1 MKSNAQNS
9 KRAAPGRPFEPGKS
23 GNPGGRPKVAQ
34 EFKERCREFM
44 EEQGWQLMVDMAKR
58 GTGDD
63 ARFALKAAM
72 EYAYGKPKE
81 HKDVDM
87 NVKGGVTILLP
98 ERKAE

>member
-1 MKSNAQNS
+1 MTVENNGGAT
-9 KRAAPGRPFEPGKS
+9 GKGFKKGQS

-44 EEQGWQLMVDMAKR
+44 EESGWQLMVDMANR
-58 GTGDD
+58 GYGDD

-81 HKDVDM
+81 IKDI
-87 NVKGGVTILLP
+87 NLTGGVTIMLP
-98 ERKAE
+98 ERKKATE